1 MRLYDGNEAMK
12 QEMEIQELI
21 AASPLFSG
29 LPAAYVQK
37 LVDICE
43 RQQLPRGK
51 WIFSEGDAGDGFY
64 LVQTGRVKIYKVS
77 PGGKEQILH
86 IFGRGEPFGEVPV
99 FAGQSFPAHAVAL
112 EKTRLL
118 FFPRQAFI
126 RLIEQYPVMALNM
139 LAVLSRRLRQF
150 ATMIDALSLKE
161 VPGRLAAYLLYLSK
175 RQGNVENLELDI
187 TKTQLA
193 SLLGTIPE
201 TLSRMLS
208 RISSQG
214 MVELHGSRLVIID
227 RAALEELAFQGKMDI

>member
-1 MRLYDGNEAMK
+1 MLCGWYEFMK
-12 QEMEIQELI
+12 QKMEIQELI

-29 LPAAYVQK
+29 LPDDYLQK

-43 RQQLPRGK
+43 RQQLVRGK
-51 WIFSEGDAGDGFY
+51 WIFSEGDAGNGFY
-64 LVQTGRVKIYKVS
+64 LVQSGRVKIYKVS

-112 EKTRLL
+112 EKTQLL
-118 FFPRQAFI
+118 FFPRRDFVC
-126 RLIEQYPVMALNM
+126 LIEQYPVMALNM
-139 LAVLSRRLRQF
+139 LAVFSRRLRQF
-150 ATMIDALSLKE
+150 TTMIDALSLKE

-175 RQGNVENLELDI
+175 RQGNVEALELEI

-214 MVELHGSRLVIID
+214 MVKLHGSRIVITD
-227 RAALEELAFQGKMDI
+227 RAALEELASQGKMDI

>member
-1 MRLYDGNEAMK
+1 MLRGRYEPMK
-12 QEMEIQELI
+12 QKMEIQELI
-21 AASPLFSG
+21 VASPLFSG
-29 LPAAYVQK
+29 LPDDYVRK
-37 LVDICE
+37 LVAICE
-43 RQQLPRGK
+43 RQQLSRGK
-51 WIFSEGDAGDGFY
+51 WIFSEGDAGNGFY
-64 LVQTGRVKIYKVS
+64 LVQSGRVKIYKVS

-112 EKTRLL
+112 EKTQLL
-118 FFPRQAFI
+118 FFPRQAFV

-150 ATMIDALSLKE
+150 TTMIDALSLKE

-175 RQGNVENLELDI
+175 RQGNVEALELDI
-187 TKTQLA
+187 TKSQLA

-214 MVELHGSRLVIID
+214 MVELQGSRIVITD
-227 RAALEELAFQGKMDI
+227 RIALEELASLGRIDV

>member
-1 MRLYDGNEAMK
+1 MK
-12 QEMEIQELI
+12 QEIEIQELI

-29 LPAAYVQK
+29 LPDAYVQK
-37 LVDICE
+37 LNDICE
-43 RQQLPRGK
+43 RQQLSRGK
-51 WIFSEGDAGDGFY
+51 WIFSEGDAGNGFY
-64 LVQTGRVKIYKVS
+64 LVESGRVKIYKVS

-99 FAGQSFPAHAVAL
+99 FAGQSFPAHAIAL

-126 RLIEQYPVMALNM
+126 HLIEQYPAMALNM
-139 LAVLSRRLRQF
+139 LAVLSQRLRQF
-150 ATMIDALSLKE
+150 TTMIDALSLKE
-161 VPGRLAAYLLYLSK
+161 VPGRLAAYLLYLSEAHD
-175 RQGNVENLELDI
+175 NTETLELDI
-187 TKTQLA
+187 TKSQLA

-214 MVELHGSRLVIID
+214 MVELHGSRIVITD
-227 RAALEELAFQGKMDI
+227 RSALEMLASLGKMDI